1 MRSLSSSHI
10 FLCFD
15 RLCYVDYA
23 ISDRLR
29 RRKAGIRKYMF
40 MDPSS
45 LLMQEVQRENHD
57 EPYFWVDGETL
68 IQFLACDRNL
78 DDKLRSDEPIISPK
92 SLLCPHG
99 CLHPRNARRGK
110 LLRKSLYDSYVSLL
124 AGERKLMS
132 VTSEVKESD
141 VIGCVITSKEGM
153 TCEDCSKPYCN
164 ELSKKLEYMRNV
176 NDLYVDILND
186 TTDATNIDKLDS
198 STDNTEEE
206 YSFIVARSTI
216 TKFKKL
222 VVESMKTVVDF
233 KKGAHLDSSYTTVN
247 SKGSIILNGID
258 DLDISSFPG
267 SPAFLDS
274 VEAQDSGSTGIRDS
288 LDEKFNSKITC
299 KRSSVLQI
307 LLFV

>member
-1 MRSLSSSHI
+1 
-10 FLCFD
+10 
-15 RLCYVDYA
+15 
-23 ISDRLR
+23 
-29 RRKAGIRKYMF
+29 MF